1 MKPTLFEFLSALQQ
15 NNNREWFAENKE
27 AYEHAKDQAYAFYE
41 TVANE
46 LAKIDDFS
54 KFKMYRIYRD
64 VRFSTDKSPYKNH
77 FGAIF
82 SRLQPHNR
90 GSFYVHLEP
99 GHTFIGGGFWDPNKD
114 DLQRIRQGIEI
125 EDDLEMILNG
135 PKLKKEF
142 GGLFGESLKT
152 APKGFD
158 KEHPRIGMI
167 RYKQFLL
174 KKDFNDKAVFQ
185 PDFKDQ
191 VVDGYKTMQ
200 PFFRYM
206 TDVLTTDANGESI
219 IK

>member
-1 MKPTLFEFLSALQQ
+1 MNPSVFEFLLELQH
-15 NNNREWFAENKE
+15 NNNREWFAENKK
-27 AYEHAKDQAYAFYE
+27 AYEAAKGEAYAFFE
-41 TVANE
+41 SVANE
-46 LAKIDDFS
+46 LSKIDEFS
-54 KFKMYRIYRD
+54 TFKMYRIYRD

-82 SRLQPHNR
+82 MRKQPHNR

-99 GHTFIGGGFWDPNKD
+99 GDSFIGGGFWNPNKD

-125 EDDLEMILNG
+125 EDDLETILNE

-142 GGLFGESLKT
+142 GGLFGESVKT

-174 KKDFNDKAVFQ
+174 KKDFDNKAVFQ
-185 PDFKDQ
+185 PDFKDF

-200 PFFRYM
+200 PFFLYL

-219 IK
+219 I